1 MGSKELKEGV
11 AWTIRAAVK
20 LHHPSTSRAN
30 NKDATANDPRC
41 FASLPSDCNRNAT
54 RLHLYFHPLPTTNPS
69 LHGSILTSHHMALC
83 SCCSSYPIP
92 QPLAGGWLLT

>member
-54 RLHLYFHPLPTTNPS
+54 RLHLYFHPLPTTTNPS

-92 QPLAGGWLLT
+92 QH